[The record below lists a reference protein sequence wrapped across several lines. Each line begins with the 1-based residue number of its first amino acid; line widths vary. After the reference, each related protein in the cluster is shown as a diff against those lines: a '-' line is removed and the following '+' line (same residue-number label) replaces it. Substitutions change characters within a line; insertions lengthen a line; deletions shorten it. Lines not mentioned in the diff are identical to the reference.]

1 MIASRLLPI
10 GALLLLASVSARAE
24 YRRVE
29 LKIFGM
35 D

>member
-1 MIASRLLPI
+1 MTVRRLLCLV
-10 GALLLLASVSARAE
+10 ALLLLAPVSARAE
-24 YRRVE
+24 YRRIE